1 MTKDRDVSS
10 QIHDYYLLIND
21 LVIEDIKLP
30 KPFVV
35 GYIVET
41 LPESW
46 KDYKNNMKHKR
57 KQMSL
62 EDVIINIRNEEQNRN
77 RDNVEKAKELSS
89 KANVVKEKPKPK
101 KNRSRRQI
109 SRTKSNASNKV
120 QNPTIKKRG
129 NFFVCGKSGHHAA
142 QCRHKKRIE
151 KSNSKANMVE
161 TEVITTVISSECIYF
176 LYHSKGRRGT
186 MIGKWKFLLKLT
198 SRKLL
203 ALIDV
208 LHVLDIHWNL
218 VSVSL
223 LGKTRVRILFDFDKI
238 VLTKNDAFLGKGLF

>member
-35 GYIVET
+35 GYLVET

-62 EDVIINIRNEEQNRN
+62 EDVIIHIRIEDQNQN
-77 RDNVEKAKELSS
+77 RDNVKKAKELSS
-89 KANVVKEKPKPK
+89 KANVVEEKPKPK
-101 KNRSRRQI
+101 NSRSKKQN

-120 QNPTIKKRG
+120 QNSTIKKWG
-129 NFFVCGKSGHHAA
+129 NCFVCGKTGHHAA
-142 QCRHKKRIE
+142 QCRHRKRIE
-151 KSNSKANMVE
+151 KFNSKANLVE
-161 TEVITTVISSECIYF
+161 AEVITTIIFFE
-176 LYHSKGRRGT
+176 
-186 MIGKWKFLLKLT
+186 
-198 SRKLL
+198 
-203 ALIDV
+203 
-208 LHVLDIHWNL
+208 
-218 VSVSL
+218 VSMVTNM
-223 LGKTRVRILFDFDKI
+223 KD
-238 VLTKNDAFLGKGLF
+238 